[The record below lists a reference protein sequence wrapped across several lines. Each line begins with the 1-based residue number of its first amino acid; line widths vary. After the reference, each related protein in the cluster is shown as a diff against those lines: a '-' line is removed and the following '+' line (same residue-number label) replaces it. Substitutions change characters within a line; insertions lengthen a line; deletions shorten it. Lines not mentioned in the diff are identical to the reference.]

1 MIDKYEIKYIG
12 SEQVLYLY
20 LDLDSEFSRSEF
32 IKKKDEFIDSV
43 KKFIKEK
50 NILFTGTVIA
60 IVVKGLV
67 VGNLYLNNTEKPNLT
82 LNNTLAI
89 SEVIKVPNNVL
100 VSLES
105 VSEEIIDENVV
116 NTDSLDSTYSKGEK
130 VIDVS
135 IPTKKVTS
143 NNDRVSTQT
152 STRKVS
158 EPEIIDTNTYV
169 NIHRNSGV
177 VTLEL
182 EEYIKGVVAAEMPLE
197 FNIEALKAQ
206 SIIARTYTYKALARG
221 TKLTDNESTQSYK
234 SDDELRALWG
244 SKYNT
249 YINKVTSAVK
259 DTKGMYLTYNGE
271 YIEAVYHSTS
281 NGKTESAEEVW
292 GNAFAYLKST
302 SSEYDTTNKSF
313 QMDKFISYSE
323 LSSLLNTN
331 INQDSEFNI
340 LDRTVGDRVKS
351 ISINGTIFNG
361 VNLRNTLKLRSADFS
376 INKTDDGVI
385 FTTKGY
391 GHGVGMSQYGA
402 NGMANNGYNYN
413 QILEHYYMGT
423 KLEKK

>member
-50 NILFTGTVIA
+50 KILFTGTVIA

-67 VGNLYLNNTEKPNLT
+67 VGNLYLNNSEPPKLE
-82 LNNTLAI
+82 LNNTIAI
-89 SEVIKVPNNVL
+89 SEVIKVPEKTL

-105 VSEEIIDENVV
+105 ESEEIIDENVV
-116 NTDSLDSTYSKGEK
+116 NTDNLDSTYSKGEK

-135 IPTKKVTS
+135 KPIKITS

-152 STRKVS
+152 STRKVN

-169 NIHRNSGV
+169 NIHRNSEV

-234 SDDELRALWG
+234 SDDELRELWG

-323 LSSLLNTN
+323 LSSLLNTD

>member
-50 NILFTGTVIA
+50 KILFTGTVIA

-89 SEVIKVPNNVL
+89 NEVIKIPNNVL

-130 VIDVS
+130 VSNVS
-135 IPTKKVTS
+135 KPIKITS

-234 SDDELRALWG
+234 SDEELRALWG

-323 LSSLLNTN
+323 LSSLLNTD

>member
-89 SEVIKVPNNVL
+89 NEVIKIPDKTL

-105 VSEEIIDENVV
+105 QSEEIIDENVV
-116 NTDSLDSTYSKGEK
+116 NTDNLDSTYSKGEK

-249 YINKVTSAVK
+249 YINKLTSAVK

-331 INQDSEFNI
+331 INQDSEFKI

>member
-50 NILFTGTVIA
+50 KILFTGTVIA

-89 SEVIKVPNNVL
+89 NEVIKIPNNVL

-130 VIDVS
+130 VSNVS
-135 IPTKKVTS
+135 KPIKITS

-331 INQDSEFNI
+331 INQDSEFKI

>member
-1 MIDKYEIKYIG
+1 M
-12 SEQVLYLY
+12 
-20 LDLDSEFSRSEF
+20 
-32 IKKKDEFIDSV
+32 
-43 KKFIKEK
+43 
-50 NILFTGTVIA
+50 
-60 IVVKGLV
+60 
-67 VGNLYLNNTEKPNLT
+67 
-82 LNNTLAI
+82 NNTLAI
-89 SEVIKVPNNVL
+89 NEVIKIPDKTL

-105 VSEEIIDENVV
+105 QSKEIIDENVV

-130 VIDVS
+130 VSNVS
-135 IPTKKVTS
+135 KPTKKVTS

-158 EPEIIDTNTYV
+158 EHEIIDTNTYV

-249 YINKVTSAVK
+249 YINKLTSAVK

-331 INQDSEFNI
+331 INQDSEFKI

>member
-89 SEVIKVPNNVL
+89 NEVIKIPDKTL

-105 VSEEIIDENVV
+105 QSEEIIDENVV
-116 NTDSLDSTYSKGEK
+116 NTDNLDSTYSKGEK

-313 QMDKFISYSE
+313 QMNKFISYSE
-323 LSSLLNTN
+323 LSSLLNTD

>member
-50 NILFTGTVIA
+50 KILFTGTVIA

-89 SEVIKVPNNVL
+89 NEVIKIPNNVL

-130 VIDVS
+130 VSNVS
-135 IPTKKVTS
+135 KPIKITS

-292 GNAFAYLKST
+292 GNTFAYLKST

>member
-89 SEVIKVPNNVL
+89 NEVIKIPNNVL

-130 VIDVS
+130 VSNVS
-135 IPTKKVTS
+135 KPIKITS

-249 YINKVTSAVK
+249 YINKLTSAVK

-331 INQDSEFNI
+331 INQDSEFKI

>member
-50 NILFTGTVIA
+50 KILFTGTVIA

-89 SEVIKVPNNVL
+89 NEVIKIPDKTL

-105 VSEEIIDENVV
+105 QSKEIIDENVV

-130 VIDVS
+130 VSNVS
-135 IPTKKVTS
+135 KPTKKVTS

-158 EPEIIDTNTYV
+158 EHEIIDTNTYV

-249 YINKVTSAVK
+249 YINKLTSAVK

-331 INQDSEFNI
+331 INQDSEFKI

>member
-130 VIDVS
+130 VSNVS
-135 IPTKKVTS
+135 KPIKITS
-143 NNDRVSTQT
+143 NNDRVNTQT
-152 STRKVS
+152 SSRKVN

-331 INQDSEFNI
+331 INQDSEFKI

>member
-89 SEVIKVPNNVL
+89 NEVIKIPDKTL

-105 VSEEIIDENVV
+105 QSKEIIDENVV

-130 VIDVS
+130 VSNVS
-135 IPTKKVTS
+135 KPTKKVTS

-249 YINKVTSAVK
+249 YINKLTSAVK

-331 INQDSEFNI
+331 INQDSEFKI